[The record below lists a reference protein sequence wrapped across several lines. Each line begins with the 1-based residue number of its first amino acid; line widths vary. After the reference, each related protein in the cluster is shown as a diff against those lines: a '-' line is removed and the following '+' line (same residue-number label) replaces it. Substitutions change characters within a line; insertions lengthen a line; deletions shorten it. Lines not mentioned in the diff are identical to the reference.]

1 MSPVINLL
9 IFGGLAAAMLLTSI
23 LAVTTKSLMRA
34 ATYLFL
40 TLLCTAGLYLYLNY
54 HFLAA
59 VQVSV
64 YAGGVVVLFVF
75 AIFLTTPKNLK
86 LKNHD
91 LKRYITGGLI
101 SLIGIAVVAF
111 AIFKSKFIYMANPS
125 AEGDVEMSM
134 KEIGTALMG
143 TDKYQY
149 LLAFEML
156 AILLLASI
164 IGGLMIARKGKK
176 KDEGDSLKEL

>member
-1 MSPVINLL
+1 MSPIINLL
-9 IFGGLAAAMLLTSI
+9 IFGGLAAAMLLMSV

-40 TLLCTAGLYLYLNY
+40 TLLCTAGLYLMMNY

-59 VQVSV
+59 VQTSV

-75 AIFLTTPKNLK
+75 AIFITTPKDHK
-86 LKNHD
+86 LKVSE
-91 LKRYITGGLI
+91 LKRYLVGGLI

-156 AILLLASI
+156 SILLLAAI
-164 IGGLMIARKGKK
+164 IGGIMVARKDKK
-176 KDEGDSLKEL
+176 SDKKENQL